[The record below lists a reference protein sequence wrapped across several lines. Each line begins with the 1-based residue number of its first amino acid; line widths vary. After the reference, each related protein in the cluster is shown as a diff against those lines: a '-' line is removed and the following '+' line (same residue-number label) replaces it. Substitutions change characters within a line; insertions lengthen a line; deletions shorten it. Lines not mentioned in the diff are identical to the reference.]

1 MSTTSAELVD
11 VKTKAGALSTQ
22 VSELTDKQKSLADR
36 YKTNALSSSE
46 QGLVKI
52 IKKGIEA
59 STQREQMELENK
71 LKRAYKAVESL
82 KKENE
87 EMQRKLNKQ
96 CAPPICMSS

>member
-1 MSTTSAELVD
+1 MD
-11 VKTKAGALSTQ
+11 VKTKAGALSDQ
-22 VSELTDKQKSLADR
+22 VSELTDKKNSLADR
-36 YKTNALSSSE
+36 YKINALSSSE
-46 QGLVKI
+46 QALVKI

-96 CAPPICMSS
+96 CVLLFAYLLAGVYRTD